1 MVKIINFL
9 TISRIII
16 GPIIFMIL
24 ISNDN
29 NYLAFILFM
38 IAGLTDYADGYLARK
53 YNATSQIG
61 EILDPIADKILIV
74 FMLFGLSITIQSYI
88 LAFSSCLIISR
99 EIWVTA
105 LRDLNSRN
113 NNIEASKVT
122 FLAKIKT
129 AFQMFT
135 ISIYLIAISFQN
147 MLLIIIG
154 DILIIVSVLVTL
166 YTGYEYTLTSLKKTK

>member
-1 MVKIINFL
+1 
-9 TISRIII
+9 
-16 GPIIFMIL
+16 
-24 ISNDN
+24 
-29 NYLAFILFM
+29 M

-166 YTGYEYTLTSLKKTK
+166 YTGYEYTLNSLKKTK

>member
-24 ISNDN
+24 ISNNN

-166 YTGYEYTLTSLKKTK
+166 YTGYEYTLNSLKKTK

>member
-166 YTGYEYTLTSLKKTK
+166 YTGYEYTLNSLKKTK

>member
-1 MVKIINFL
+1 
-9 TISRIII
+9 
-16 GPIIFMIL
+16 MIL

-166 YTGYEYTLTSLKKTK
+166 YTGYEYTLNSLKKTK

>member
-135 ISIYLIAISFQN
+135 ISIYLIATSFQN

-166 YTGYEYTLTSLKKTK
+166 YTGYEYTLNSLKKTK